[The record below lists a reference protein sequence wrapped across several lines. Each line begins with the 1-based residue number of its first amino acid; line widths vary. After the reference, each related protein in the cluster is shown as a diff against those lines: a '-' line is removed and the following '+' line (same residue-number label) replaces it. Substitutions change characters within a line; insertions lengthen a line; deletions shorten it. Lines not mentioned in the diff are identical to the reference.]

1 MSPYRKYRRYD
12 ARRYAVQ
19 LRCRL
24 GRRGTV
30 LACLGFLWVCTGI
43 ATLSAP
49 GSTEYPLLSDVG
61 PLEEIRG
68 AVWIIT
74 GCIAIV
80 CAGRRQGDDWP
91 GWIALY
97 VMVAYRLLA
106 YAHGYILW
114 LAPWD
119 GGTERGII
127 GVLAWAVALVPIAV
141 CAGWE
146 EPPAR
151 TGGPHG
157 Q

>member
-1 MSPYRKYRRYD
+1 MSPYRRYRRWD

-43 ATLSAP
+43 ATLTTP
-49 GSTEYPLLSDVG
+49 GSADYPLLTAQG
-61 PLEEIRG
+61 PAELIRG

-91 GWIALY
+91 GWVALY
-97 VMVAYRLLA
+97 GMVAYRIAA
-106 YAHGYILW
+106 YLHGYVLY
-114 LAPWD
+114 LMGE
-119 GGTERGII
+119 GGTSRGII

-146 EPPAR
+146 EPATRPEGDA
-151 TGGPHG
+151 
-157 Q
+157 